1 MRHAERIEA
10 EIATLHIHLDYLR
23 AKAALWDA
31 RDRGDADAEAEANLR
46 VQECIPAWKRWCCDE
61 PGAGDRRVRLCG
73 HAADCGA
80 AAGRASGTG
89 DGALP
94 EHEADVRAAVRRG
107 DADDSGL
114 EVVAAE
120 LTADEGWAAAAAGCD
135 EVHHVAS
142 PMIQTDDPDEVIV
155 PARDGTLR
163 VLRAARDAGVRRV
176 VLTSSFAA
184 VGYSPK
190 PGAEYTEADWTDP
203 DTPGLPPYP
212 RSKTIAERAAW
223 DFIEHEGGDTEL
235 VVVNPTFILGP
246 TLTAQARSSLQL
258 TKAMLDGTMPVVR
271 RQRFGVADVRDVAD
285 LHIRAMAAPE
295 AAGKRFL
302 ALADGP
308 TISFLQMAQILRER
322 LGPLA
327 ERVPTEEAPG
337 PEPPRLIIHNDRA
350 KQELGWRPRP
360 AETTIVETA
369 ESLRDLGLLE
379 KG

>member
-1 MRHAERIEA
+1 MSPVLV
-10 EIATLHIHLDYLR
+10 TGGSGYLGTQLI
-23 AKAALWDA
+23 AALLHDGREVRA
-31 RDRGDADAEAEANLR
+31 TVRSLASEGDL
-46 VQECIPAWKRWCCDE
+46 
-61 PGAGDRRVRLCG
+61 
-73 HAADCGA
+73 
-80 AAGRASGTG
+80 
-89 DGALP
+89 
-94 EHEADVRAAVRRG
+94 RAAVRRA
-107 DADDSGL
+107 DADDSVL
-114 EVVAAE
+114 QVVAAD
-120 LTADEGWAAAAAGCD
+120 LTADQGWAVAAAGCE

-142 PMIQTDDPDEVIV
+142 PMIQTDDPDAVII
-155 PARDGTLR
+155 PAREGTLR
-163 VLRAARDAGVRRV
+163 ALRAARGTDARRV

-203 DTPGLPPYP
+203 DMPGLPAYP

-223 DFIEHEGGDTEL
+223 DFVEREGGDTEL
-235 VVVNPTFILGP
+235 VVLNPTFILGP
-246 TLTAQARSSLQL
+246 ALTAQARSSLAL

-285 LHIRAMAAPE
+285 LHIRAMAAPD

-308 TISFLQMAQILRER
+308 TISFLEMAQILRER
-322 LGPLA
+322 LGSLA

-350 KQELGWRPRP
+350 KRELGWRPRP

-379 KG
+379 QR

>member
-1 MRHAERIEA
+1 MSPVLV
-10 EIATLHIHLDYLR
+10 TGGSGYLGTQLI
-23 AKAALWDA
+23 AALL
-31 RDRGDADAEAEANLR
+31 RDGRTVRGT
-46 VQECIPAWKRWCCDE
+46 
-61 PGAGDRRVRLCG
+61 VRSLESESESEG
-73 HAADCGA
+73 
-80 AAGRASGTG
+80 
-89 DGALP
+89 
-94 EHEADVRAAVRRG
+94 DVRATIRRG
-107 DADDSGL
+107 NADDSRL
-114 EVVAAE
+114 EIVTAD
-120 LTADEGWAAAAAGCD
+120 LTADEGWAAAVAGCE
-135 EVHHVAS
+135 EVHHVAT
-142 PMIQTDDPDEVIV
+142 PMIQPDDPDEVLV

-203 DTPGLPPYP
+203 GMPGLPAYP
-212 RSKTIAERAAW
+212 RAKTIAERTAW
-223 DFIEHEGGDTEL
+223 DFIDHQGGDTEL

-246 TLTAQARSSLQL
+246 TLTAHARSSLQL

-285 LHIRAMAAPE
+285 LHIRAVAAPQ
-295 AAGKRFL
+295 AAGQRYL

-322 LGPLA
+322 LGRLA

-350 KQELGWRPRP
+350 KQELAWRPRP

-379 KG
+379 QTVM